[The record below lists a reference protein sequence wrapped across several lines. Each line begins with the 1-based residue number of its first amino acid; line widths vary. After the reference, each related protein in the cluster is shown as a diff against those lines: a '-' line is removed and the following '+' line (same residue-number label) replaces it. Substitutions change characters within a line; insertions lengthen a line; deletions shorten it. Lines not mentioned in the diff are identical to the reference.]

1 MILLYSAEDTLKT
14 PLKFK
19 FEKDTSEWRRYN
31 IIYPWEPAKAYALS
45 IDSAAG
51 YNIYGI
57 SSKKLAQ
64 KFETREE
71 DFYGTL
77 ELKLSNVK
85 MPVIAQ
91 LLTNDNDEKVVL
103 ERIASKDGSV
113 LFNFLLPDKYKI
125 KVIFDQNS
133 NKKWDTGS
141 FQDKIQPERVM
152 YINQVHKVRSN
163 WEETIAWDLSP
174 DNLFVK
180 KIRDIELEEKQRK
193 EAEEKARKEK
203 EQENKPQMQQNMM
216 PGSGGAGGV
225 FR

>member
-1 MILLYSAEDTLKT
+1 MILLYHAEDSLKK

-45 IDSAAG
+45 IDSTAG

-57 SSKKLAQ
+57 SSKKLAM

-91 LLTNDNDEKVVL
+91 LLSDDDEEKVIL
-103 ERIASKDGSV
+103 ERFATKDGSV

-152 YINQVHKVRSN
+152 YINQIHKVRSN

-174 DNLFVK
+174 NPLFVK

-193 EAEEKARKEK
+193 EAEEKAKKEK
-203 EQENKPQMQQNMM
+203 EEENKPQMQQNMM